1 MDDAALRVNPSSL
14 QALVRLRGTRE
25 RQALLELQRSLAD
38 RDASRAARDNAQ
50 SVLAAAEV
58 VRSARE
64 SALYD
69 ALPTAVAGSAYAV
82 HAQHAAVER
91 WTEVV
96 DEAAGRRDEAQFHLE
111 AADEAAQDARNRYA
125 ARARASRKST
135 RIEALVA
142 GAKCR
147 RDEAAVEREIDDDT
161 NSHRSRETPGFGLVR
176 KS

>member
-1 MDDAALRVNPSSL
+1 MVDAALRVNTSSL

-25 RQALLELQRSLAD
+25 RQALLELQRALAN
-38 RDASRAARDNAQ
+38 RDATRAARDNAQ

-64 SALYD
+64 RALYG
-69 ALPTAVAGSAYAV
+69 ALPTAIAGRAFV
-82 HAQHAAVER
+82 VLAQHSAVER

-111 AADEAAQDARNRYA
+111 AADEAAQDARVRYA
-125 ARARASRKST
+125 ARARASRKWT

-142 GAKCR
+142 GAKRR
-147 RDEAAVEREIDDDT
+147 RDEGAGERDIDDDT
-161 NSHRSRETPGFGLVR
+161 NSHRNRVTSGSRLVCT
-176 KS
+176 